1 MRLTL
6 QTALLVAWAVLFTAA
21 GLHTELE
28 FIARK
33 PLPNSL
39 LQDFNFYRDALHA
52 LTDGNDPYS
61 DRGIGT
67 GFLYPPPALF
77 LIALL
82 EPFDSLWRASL
93 ITSLSLAGLG
103 VMLAGVALCYGL
115 RPSQVWWWFP
125 LGFAFAPVLETLHL
139 GQVNL
144 LVAFGVFVMFAF
156 AVRRPVLA
164 GVGLAAAICLKVT
177 PILFFIYLIVARR
190 FLALVVAIATIAGFG
205 TAFGIVFGFEHAVTY
220 IDVFRDLSQKNL
232 AGNGNAQSIS
242 AILVYHG
249 AIEASTQ
256 TLVQRV
262 IDSCLALAIVAVSLL
277 TYSRGR
283 SDGLFVVIGLSLVP
297 LANISWYHHYAFLLL
312 PLCVWMASLKLH
324 PFVVVWVL
332 AGMTAIQF
340 DRSGLTHGLLAQFF
354 ILATV
359 GLVLIAELVPPDRW
373 ALGAPRGASTNGT

>member
-1 MRLTL
+1 
-6 QTALLVAWAVLFTAA
+6 
-21 GLHTELE
+21 
-28 FIARK
+28 
-33 PLPNSL
+33 
-39 LQDFNFYRDALHA
+39 
-52 LTDGNDPYS
+52 
-61 DRGIGT
+61 
-67 GFLYPPPALF
+67 
-77 LIALL
+77 
-82 EPFDSLWRASL
+82 
-93 ITSLSLAGLG
+93 
-103 VMLAGVALCYGL
+103 
-115 RPSQVWWWFP
+115 
-125 LGFAFAPVLETLHL
+125 
-139 GQVNL
+139 
-144 LVAFGVFVMFAF
+144 
-156 AVRRPVLA
+156 
-164 GVGLAAAICLKVT
+164 
-177 PILFFIYLIVARR
+177 
-190 FLALVVAIATIAGFG
+190 
-205 TAFGIVFGFEHAVTY
+205 
-220 IDVFRDLSQKNL
+220 VFRDLSQKNL